1 MFHHLVC
8 DALFFFLRLKT
19 ILLFVSFENEQGCCT
34 RIHNGE
40 LVIRAT
46 VMDQI
51 YKYALSQHPNSERL
65 RLQNHWASSSSDI
78 ISLFDKGHN
87 WIGVDAVALMLTE
100 LGIEFEFADWQT
112 LKLSL
117 TQIHQTGSD
126 DDGFADTSD
135 FGSHARSPRQLE
147 SQPSQ
152 SQSQAQSQDAQA
164 GVDSSDGINIDID
177 DDQERETGEQAQ
189 EERIKILEEKVAYLQ
204 KLSRRN
210 ALITHLQSS
219 KRIIQQRVR
228 RLHKDMG
235 NMKDQHKQ
243 GLIKIKHGEN
253 SAFHIE
259 RKSDKPKS
267 WLTPQGTVAVA
278 LRRNIGNV
286 SCALLGHVVLQ
297 DLAGCTVSRCEVKT
311 AAALVAHSQMFYEQL
326 QHSFQIADFPDQ
338 CLAIHAFREDATNSG
353 IWRKSKLSTIEI
365 ESFFTTNMSSVDVAI
380 KNGHTIRRLGDVQR
394 VADSSGMGTATLCW
408 KQMQS
413 IGCPTWYEMFL
424 VTSSVFFSSG
434 VGGRHQNA
442 STAKTLSAK
451 TIMQKKQL

>member
-8 DALFFFLRLKT
+8 DALFFLRLKT

-228 RLHKDMG
+228 RLHKDME

-243 GLIKIKHGEN
+243 ELIKIKHGEN

-326 QHSFQIADFPDQ
+326 QHSFQILLIFLINVWQ
-338 CLAIHAFREDATNSG
+338 FTHSG
-353 IWRKSKLSTIEI
+353 RTLQILGSGGKASFQQLKSKVFSQQTCHQWMLPSRMDTP
-365 ESFFTTNMSSVDVAI
+365 SDA
-380 KNGHTIRRLGDVQR
+380 
-394 VADSSGMGTATLCW
+394 W
-408 KQMQS
+408 
-413 IGCPTWYEMFL
+413 EMFNGWQTAVVWVQQRFAGNKCNQL
-424 VTSSVFFSSG
+424 DVLHGMKCFSSPRQFFFHRG
-434 VGGRHQNA
+434 WGEGIKMHQQQR
-442 STAKTLSAK
+442 LF
-451 TIMQKKQL
+451 QQRQ